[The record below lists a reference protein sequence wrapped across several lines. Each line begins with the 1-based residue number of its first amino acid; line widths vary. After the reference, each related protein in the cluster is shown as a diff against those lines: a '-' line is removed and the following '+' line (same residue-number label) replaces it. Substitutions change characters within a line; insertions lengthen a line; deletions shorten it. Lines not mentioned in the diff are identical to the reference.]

1 MSVYTLRRTLV
12 RDVMSTVVVSVTPD
26 STFDEVARALV
37 GRGVRAVPVLDD
49 GRLIGVVSEADLA
62 RTGEQGDPQLALRTH
77 GWWRRRDPDRPTT
90 AAELMSSPVISVGP
104 DRSVAEASRLMR
116 ARGVGWLAV
125 VEQEEQGDAR
135 LVGVL
140 GRSDV
145 LAVFLRDDHELQA
158 EIVDQVFRR
167 ILLVDPTGLRVDV
180 EDGVVTLAGE
190 VPQQSDAELAAALV
204 SRLEGVVAVEN
215 RLSYRFADASG
226 GPLRV
231 PLF

>member
-1 MSVYTLRRTLV
+1 
-12 RDVMSTVVVSVTPD
+12 MSTVVVSVTPD

-49 GRLIGVVSEADLA
+49 GRLVGVVSEADLA
-62 RTGEQGDPQLALRTH
+62 RTGEQGDPQPALRTH
-77 GWWRRRDPDRPTT
+77 GWWRRRDLDRPTT

-145 LAVFLRDDHELQA
+145 LAVFLRDDHELRA

>member
-1 MSVYTLRRTLV
+1 VIDVEQHALRALEQDTVAARLGVAQRPPHRFGV
-12 RDVMSTVVVSVTPD
+12 RQDEIGDVAQLCHQRGAVDRGLAEARAQRVVV
-26 STFDEVARALV
+26 
-37 GRGVRAVPVLDD
+37 RGQPV
-49 GRLIGVVSEADLA
+49 E
-62 RTGEQGDPQLALRTH
+62 LR
-77 GWWRRRDPDRPTT
+77 
-90 AAELMSSPVISVGP
+90 
-104 DRSVAEASRLMR
+104 
-116 ARGVGWLAV
+116 
-125 VEQEEQGDAR
+125 
-135 LVGVL
+135 
-140 GRSDV
+140 
-145 LAVFLRDDHELQA
+145 A